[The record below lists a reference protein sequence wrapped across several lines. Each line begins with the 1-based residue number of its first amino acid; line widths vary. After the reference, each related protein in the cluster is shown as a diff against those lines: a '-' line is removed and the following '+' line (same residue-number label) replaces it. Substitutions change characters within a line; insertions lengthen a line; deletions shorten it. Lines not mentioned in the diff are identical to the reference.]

1 MFWKLSLLLVTITIV
16 TTSQLNDGISINHHR
31 TIRAPDT
38 VRQTRAI
45 KPWGFFTKI
54 GTIWNLIN
62 QVKFPFFLFIW
73 KRNDFFFN
81 YILIF

>member
-1 MFWKLSLLLVTITIV
+1 MFWKLSLLLVTLTIV
-16 TTSQLNDGISINHHR
+16 TTSQLNDGIPINHHR
-31 TIRAPDT
+31 TIRAPDV

-62 QVKFPFFLFIW
+62 QVKIILI
-73 KRNDFFFN
+73 
-81 YILIF
+81 YILKERNF